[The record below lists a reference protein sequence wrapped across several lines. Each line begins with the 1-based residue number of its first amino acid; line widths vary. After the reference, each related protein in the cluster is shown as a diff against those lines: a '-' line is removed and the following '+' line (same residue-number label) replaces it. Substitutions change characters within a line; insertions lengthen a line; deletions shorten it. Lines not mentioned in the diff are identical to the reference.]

1 IPHFFS
7 TTTRK
12 EDVIKEQWPCYLT
25 YTAKPTHD
33 IIQLNLHRSSMYSGV
48 VEGVGPRYCPSIED
62 KVVRFSDKER
72 HQIFLEPISRK
83 LDTIYVQGFSTSLP
97 IEVQEKMIRT
107 LPGLENCVIT
117 EYAYAIEY
125 DAIEPTQLYPSL
137 ETRLIEGLYCAGQI
151 NGTSGYE
158 EAAGQ
163 GLIAGINAVLKIRG
177 EQSLI
182 LRRDEAYIGVMID
195 DLITKGTL
203 EPYRLLTSRA
213 EYRLLLRHDNADIRL
228 SEYGY
233 RIGLL
238 SQKRYDDFLRRQ
250 TSKSLLIEELKSKRI
265 LPKDAL
271 QQVLLDKG
279 YTILNEGLSFYDSL
293 KRPHIEMTDLMP
305 YIKTEIDALDA
316 RQVEIEIKYE
326 GYIVKA
332 KKEAMKLMAMEQW
345 KIPENFNYDSVA
357 HLSIEGRQKLIKY
370 RPLTI
375 GMASRISGVN
385 PADVS
390 VLLMALQANKS

>member
-1 IPHFFS
+1 
-7 TTTRK
+7 
-12 EDVIKEQWPCYLT
+12 V
-25 YTAKPTHD
+25 
-33 IIQLNLHRSSMYSGV
+33 
-48 VEGVGPRYCPSIED
+48 
-62 KVVRFSDKER
+62 
-72 HQIFLEPISRK
+72 
-83 LDTIYVQGFSTSLP
+83 YVQGFSTSLP

-137 ETRLIEGLYCAGQI
+137 ETRLIAGLYCAGQI

-163 GLIAGINAVLKIRG
+163 GLMAGINAVLKIQG
-177 EQSLI
+177 KEPLI

-213 EYRLLLRHDNADIRL
+213 EYRLLLRHDNADVRL
-228 SEYGY
+228 SNYGY
-233 RIGLL
+233 QVGLL
-238 SQKRYDDFLRRQ
+238 SQERYDQYLHRQ
-250 TSKSLLIEELKSKRI
+250 RTKGTLIEELKNKRI
-265 LPKDAL
+265 LPKDEL
-271 QQVLLDKG
+271 QQVLLSKG
-279 YTILNEGLSFYDSL
+279 YTSLNEGLSFFDAL
-293 KRPHIEMTDLMP
+293 KRPNFEMSDLMP
-305 YIKTEIDALDA
+305 TIETQIDVLDA

-326 GYIVKA
+326 GYIAKA
-332 KKEAMKLMAMEQW
+332 KKEALKLMAMEQW
-345 KIPENFNYDSVA
+345 KISEDFNYDTVA
-357 HLSIEGRQKLIKY
+357 HLSIEGRQKLMKY

-385 PADVS
+385 PADIS
-390 VLLMALQANKS
+390 VLLMALQGNKS

>member
-1 IPHFFS
+1 
-7 TTTRK
+7 
-12 EDVIKEQWPCYLT
+12 
-25 YTAKPTHD
+25 
-33 IIQLNLHRSSMYSGV
+33 MYSGV